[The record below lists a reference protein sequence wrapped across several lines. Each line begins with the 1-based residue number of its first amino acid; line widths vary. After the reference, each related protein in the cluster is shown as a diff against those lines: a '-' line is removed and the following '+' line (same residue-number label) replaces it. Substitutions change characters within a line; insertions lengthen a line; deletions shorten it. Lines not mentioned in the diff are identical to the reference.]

1 MVASPRRLFDYPR
14 FQDTADRIAT
24 DFVDRTKDMAF
35 NRTSILFSDA
45 LCVCALC
52 EMYEVDYL
60 LESGTGFGGSTEM
73 FARYFAGGHRVQR
86 IWSVDL
92 AVTPLRAWYLRWF
105 GERNRHVWSTA
116 SGAQAQARS
125 RLSAFPHVEL
135 VHGDGTLELPKLARS
150 LTAAGFRV
158 GVLIDG
164 PKEAAQ
170 LQLAETLLAATP
182 LVRFAAIDD
191 VGPLM
196 GDGTRYARFLSS
208 PYAAFAT
215 SDRDFFDRY
224 AHVNGG
230 RLPDRMR
237 AQPAHT
243 GDGVGILINTMEC
256 SLADHPAMAR

>member
-1 MVASPRRLFDYPR
+1 MVASPRRLIDYLK
-14 FQDTADRIAT
+14 FQDTADRMAA
-24 DFVDRTKDMAF
+24 DFVNRTKDMAF

-52 EMYEVDYL
+52 EMFEVDYL

-73 FARYFAGGHRVQR
+73 LARYFAGGHRVRR

-116 SGAQAQARS
+116 NGAQAQARR
-125 RLSAFPHVEL
+125 RLSAFSQVEL
-135 VHGDGTLELPKLARS
+135 VHGDGTLELPKLVRS
-150 LTAAGFRV
+150 LTGAGSRV

-170 LQLAETLLAATP
+170 LHLAETLLAATP
-182 LVRFAAIDD
+182 LVCFAALDD
-191 VGPLM
+191 VGPAM

-208 PYAAFAT
+208 RYAAFAT

-224 AHVNGG
+224 VHVNLG

-243 GDGVGILINTMEC
+243 GDGVGILVNTMEC
-256 SLADHPAMAR
+256 NLAGSPPMAR